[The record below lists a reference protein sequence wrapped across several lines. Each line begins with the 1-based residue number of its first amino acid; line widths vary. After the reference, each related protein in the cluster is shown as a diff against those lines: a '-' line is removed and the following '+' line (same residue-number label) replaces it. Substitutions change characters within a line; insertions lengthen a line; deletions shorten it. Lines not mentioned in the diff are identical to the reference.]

1 MTLVNKENV
10 KVRQRFSTQEQKV
23 GPQWLQNKSLIKMKE
38 YERLASDFFEQLYNR
53 CWWSVNIR
61 LPVIPF
67 LQLFPCG
74 LCFWEQNVIIIKPL
88 RNLLHN
94 LIA

>member
-1 MTLVNKENV
+1 MRPSLMTLVNKENV

-53 CWWSVNIR
+53 R
-61 LPVIPF
+61 
-67 LQLFPCG
+67 
-74 LCFWEQNVIIIKPL
+74 
-88 RNLLHN
+88 
-94 LIA
+94 

>member
-10 KVRQRFSTQEQKV
+10 KVKQRFSTQEQKV

-53 CWWSVNIR
+53 C
-61 LPVIPF
+61 
-67 LQLFPCG
+67 
-74 LCFWEQNVIIIKPL
+74 
-88 RNLLHN
+88 
-94 LIA
+94 